1 MIIVNHSIDYKID
14 EEIVEDMFKKIKGR
28 DKRNIS
34 DEEWPQEKLAVI
46 CLKQLDSRRGI

>member
-1 MIIVNHSIDYKID
+1 MITVNDSIDYKVD
-14 EEIVEDMFKKIKGR
+14 EEIVEDMFKKTKGR
-28 DKRNIS
+28 NKRNIC